1 MASCL
6 GLCYRLCYFEQQQAP
21 LAAAGPEQVNGFD
34 VCMHGGTDALAGAE
48 CVKQHDTNILM

>member
-34 VCMHGGTDALAGAE
+34 VCMHRGTDTLE